1 MCAAQLLLEETRA
14 MVPNSGAFRMLE
26 LAVGV
31 DIPSD
36 SRLTGSEPE
45 TRTLFRQNAFKFKNS
60 VSYIIWTD
68 VNRWLIK
75 SRVKLSGHSW
85 RNKNHPFCVRRGSS
99 KWASCKKMNAA
110 LCISRNLNEIQVAS
124 ESLLDL
130 HIFADVADVVVV
142 TDIVVGA
149 VGTQAFV

>member
-1 MCAAQLLLEETRA
+1 
-14 MVPNSGAFRMLE
+14 
-26 LAVGV
+26 
-31 DIPSD
+31 
-36 SRLTGSEPE
+36 
-45 TRTLFRQNAFKFKNS
+45 
-60 VSYIIWTD
+60 
-68 VNRWLIK
+68 
-75 SRVKLSGHSW
+75 
-85 RNKNHPFCVRRGSS
+85 
-99 KWASCKKMNAA
+99 MNAA